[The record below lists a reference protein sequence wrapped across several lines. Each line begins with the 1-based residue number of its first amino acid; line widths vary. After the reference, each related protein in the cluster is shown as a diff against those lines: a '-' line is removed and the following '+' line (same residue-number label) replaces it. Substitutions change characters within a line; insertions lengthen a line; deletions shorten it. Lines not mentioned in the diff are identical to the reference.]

1 MTMNYS
7 DPDDAVQVEVTSF
20 DNPNHIQL
28 PPHTNNN
35 KKVDSSTYNK
45 KDRLDNRFVC
55 NVQLSLNRY
64 LISIEL

>member
-28 PPHTNNN
+28 PPHTVSN

-55 NVQLSLNRY
+55 N
-64 LISIEL
+64 SIILE